1 MGAIYTQT
9 NQQGEHTI
17 IAYANWKVN
26 GTFCRI
32 SQGPPV
38 HLFHRPPT
46 PGETGTSSSQNPQ
59 PAVRCHAAIQFPDSL
74 QDELRD
80 AHRLPFPQ
88 CSGCNP
94 LADKPDFSGTGSRPT
109 HTGPEP
115 IPNTQ
120 NYQLPR
126 TSRNSWGI
134 DSSGARSNDKTNPP
148 WLYCS
153 SPGAWFWRFC
163 KTSTGTNLPTLGPRK
178 GPQVLLLGW
187 DGCWHCYSPPK
198 LPMMPPLST
207 VATVTPVLIAHL
219 WQLVLNIDKN
229 FDEYMP
235 IHKRRNFGIKTIWLN
250 FLKRSVLLTNF
261 IFFVTI

>member
-1 MGAIYTQT
+1 MPGCQPLKISRSPEEWAPYTHRPTSRVNTLSLPILAEKSPILTQT
-9 NQQGEHTI
+9 ASRGLG
-17 IAYANWKVN
+17 N

-46 PGETGTSSSQNPQ
+46 PGETGTSSSPNPQ
-59 PAVRCHAAIQFPDSL
+59 PAVRCHAAFQFPDSL

-126 TSRNSWGI
+126 TSRNS
-134 DSSGARSNDKTNPP
+134 
-148 WLYCS
+148 
-153 SPGAWFWRFC
+153 
-163 KTSTGTNLPTLGPRK
+163 
-178 GPQVLLLGW
+178 
-187 DGCWHCYSPPK
+187 
-198 LPMMPPLST
+198 
-207 VATVTPVLIAHL
+207 
-219 WQLVLNIDKN
+219 
-229 FDEYMP
+229 
-235 IHKRRNFGIKTIWLN
+235 
-250 FLKRSVLLTNF
+250 
-261 IFFVTI
+261 